1 MKEDNNPMKEDN
13 NPMKEIN
20 NPITE
25 DYNTNREKMIIPE
38 YGRNIHK
45 MANHIATIEDRE
57 ERNKAAR
64 TIISIMGNM
73 NPHLRDI
80 NDFKHK
86 LWDHLALI
94 SEFKLDIDSPFE
106 PPALSTLTEKPK
118 PVPYHTYPIK
128 YKHYGRI
135 LEQMIKAATEIE
147 EGEKKDA
154 LIYLIANHMKK
165 SYLTWNR
172 TQVTDEIIY
181 KDLRELSGGLINRS
195 SDIRLSESKDILSR
209 TKKKKSPR
217 KFTPKHGQR
226 PTGFPAK

>member
-1 MKEDNNPMKEDN
+1 MTTDYNPNKNEPNPMRDE
-13 NPMKEIN
+13 
-20 NPITE
+20 
-25 DYNTNREKMIIPE
+25 YNTAREKMAIPE

-45 MANHIATIEDRE
+45 MVKHIATIEDRE

-64 TIISIMGNM
+64 TVIAIMGNM

-94 SEFKLDIDSPFE
+94 SEFKLDIDSPYK
-106 PPALSTLTEKPK
+106 PPEISTLTEKPK
-118 PVPYHTYPIK
+118 PVPYNNYPIR

-135 LEQMIKAATEIE
+135 LEQMIKAATEME

-154 LIYLIANHMKK
+154 LIQMIANHMKK

-172 TQVTDEIIY
+172 SQVTDEIIY
-181 KDLRELSGGLINRS
+181 NDLRELSGGKIDKGSEL
-195 SDIRLSESKDILSR
+195 RLSESKDILSR
-209 TKKKKSPR
+209 TKKKKQPR
-217 KFTPKHGQR
+217 KFVPKHGQR
-226 PTGFPAK
+226 